1 MARNIF
7 IVLFALFAQLVKS
20 QDIDVKSQIGDV
32 FKAAI
37 QIEPKNTWV
46 MSFSDG
52 EITDYEFDGNYSHE
66 RVFYSHSVKDSTGK
80 KDHRIIIICADP
92 IRFSSSI
99 CEIVKKYDNSYDS
112 VYYQN
117 QIKKQETIIYWKD
130 FYNNK
135 SDRPIFINW
144 KFKSHFR
151 TITTVS
157 RPIFSKD
164 AKLAIIKIG
173 ELGVRKKGHI
183 IYIFEKIDNK
193 WTLKDSI
200 KSIN

>member
-32 FKAAI
+32 FKAAT
-37 QIEPKNTWV
+37 QIEPKNARV
-46 MSFSDG
+46 LSFSFG

-66 RVFYSHSVKDSTGK
+66 RVFYSHSVTDSIGK
-80 KDHRIIIICADP
+80 KDNRIIIICADP
-92 IRFSSSI
+92 IRYSSSI
-99 CEIVKKYDNSYDS
+99 CEIVKKYDSSYDS

-130 FYNNK
+130 FYDKK
-135 SDRPIFINW
+135 SNRPKFINP
-144 KFKSHFR
+144 KFTSLFR

-164 AKLAIIKIG
+164 EKLAIIKIG
-173 ELGVRKKGHI
+173 ELGVRKKGHK